1 MVSFVIPQTL
11 EEKKKVD
18 TFLFILEFSDL
29 HKNFSSVY
37 DNG

>member
-11 EEKKKVD
+11 EEKKVD
-18 TFLFILEFSDL
+18 PFVFILEFSDL

-37 DNG
+37 DYG